1 MRYLLEQDGAATR
14 EQLLE
19 RFGGKTTTWRDFKR
33 QTLADLLGARRSYEG
48 QPLQVGPPVI
58 ALDDSGVH
66 LVENWRGAL
75 EEHRIIG
82 QEPEAADEQK
92 RRDLAQSRAFREFLK
107 GTNPPDEAPTDEDLA
122 EGREERQRRRRAEA
136 RVAEGMAPRVA
147 AREVLGADGFVGDL
161 RPEEEDDPPGPP
173 GADDSDDHPL
183 DCECLGCS
191 VMPPR
196 YATPAGFNP
205 GRNASDR
212 GGGKVH
218 R

>member
-1 MRYLLEQDGAATR
+1 MRYLLEQGGAATR

-66 LVENWRGAL
+66 LVENWREAL

-136 RVAEGMAPRVA
+136 RVAEGMAPPRG
-147 AREVLGADGFVGDL
+147 REGGPGSGRL
-161 RPEEEDDPPGPP
+161 RRGSP
-173 GADDSDDHPL
+173 S
-183 DCECLGCS
+183 
-191 VMPPR
+191 
-196 YATPAGFNP
+196 
-205 GRNASDR
+205 R
-212 GGGKVH
+212 GGGRSPRSPRGRRLGRSSPRLRVPGLL
-218 R
+218 RDAAEVRDPGRV